1 MSDGARHI
9 ERTFV
14 MLKPDALERSLMGE
28 ILGRFERKG
37 LKLVRLELRRVTK
50 ELAATHYAHLVD
62 KPFYPELEA
71 YITRGPVVAC
81 VWEGIDAIRV
91 VRNLVGA
98 TDSILA
104 AAGTI
109 RGDFG
114 VDKTENLVHASDS
127 PSPPRWK
134 FETSSTNRSRP
145 FNRRKARFHSETEP
159 F

>member
-114 VDKTENLVHASDS
+114 VDKTENLDHASDS
-127 PSPPRWK
+127 PESAAVEIRNFFNESP
-134 FETSSTNRSRP
+134 STL
-145 FNRRKARFHSETEP
+145 
-159 F
+159 

>member
-1 MSDGARHI
+1 MSDGTNRI

-50 ELAATHYAHLVD
+50 ELAAIHYAHLVD

-71 YITRGPVVAC
+71 YITRGPVVAT
-81 VWEGIDAIRV
+81 VWEGVDAIRV

-98 TDSILA
+98 TDSTLA

-114 VDKTENLVHASDS
+114 IDKTENLVHASDS
-127 PSPPRWK
+127 PESAAVEIRN
-134 FETSSTNRSRP
+134 F
-145 FNRRKARFHSETEP
+145 FN
-159 F
+159 

>member
-1 MSDGARHI
+1 MSDGTRNI

-14 MLKPDALERSLMGE
+14 MLKPDALERSLAGE

-37 LKLVRLELRRVTK
+37 LKLVRLELQRVTK
-50 ELAATHYAHLVD
+50 ELAAIHYAHLVA

-71 YITRGPVVAC
+71 YITRGPVVASI
-81 VWEGIDAIRV
+81 WEGIDAIRV

-104 AAGTI
+104 APGTI

-127 PSPPRWK
+127 PESAAVEIRN
-134 FETSSTNRSRP
+134 FFNESSSTL
-145 FNRRKARFHSETEP
+145 
-159 F
+159 

>member
-1 MSDGARHI
+1 MSDGTRNI

-14 MLKPDALERSLMGE
+14 MLKPDALERSLAGE
-28 ILGRFERKG
+28 ILGRYERKG
-37 LKLVRLELRRVTK
+37 LKLVRLELQRVTK
-50 ELAATHYAHLVD
+50 ELAAIHYAHLVA

-71 YITRGPVVAC
+71 YITRGPVVAS

-104 AAGTI
+104 APGTI

-127 PSPPRWK
+127 PESAAVEIRN
-134 FETSSTNRSRP
+134 FFNESSSTL
-145 FNRRKARFHSETEP
+145 
-159 F
+159 

>member
-1 MSDGARHI
+1 MSDGTRNI

-14 MLKPDALERSLMGE
+14 MLKPDALERSLAGE

-37 LKLVRLELRRVTK
+37 LKLVRLELQRVTK
-50 ELAATHYAHLVD
+50 ELAAIHYAHLVA

-71 YITRGPVVAC
+71 YITRGPIVAS

-104 AAGTI
+104 APGTI

-127 PSPPRWK
+127 PESAAVEIRN
-134 FETSSTNRSRP
+134 FFNESSSTL
-145 FNRRKARFHSETEP
+145 
-159 F
+159 

>member
-1 MSDGARHI
+1 MSDGTRNI

-14 MLKPDALERSLMGE
+14 MLKPDALERSLAGE

-37 LKLVRLELRRVTK
+37 LKLVRLELQRVTK
-50 ELAATHYAHLVD
+50 ELAAIHYAHLVA

-71 YITRGPVVAC
+71 YITRGPVVAS

-104 AAGTI
+104 APGTI

-127 PSPPRWK
+127 TESAAVEIRN
-134 FETSSTNRSRP
+134 FFNESSSTL
-145 FNRRKARFHSETEP
+145 
-159 F
+159 

>member
-1 MSDGARHI
+1 MSDGTRNI

-14 MLKPDALERSLMGE
+14 MLKPDALERSLAGE

-37 LKLVRLELRRVTK
+37 LKLVRLELQRVTK
-50 ELAATHYAHLVD
+50 ELAAIHYAHLVA

-71 YITRGPVVAC
+71 YITRGPVVAS

-104 AAGTI
+104 APGTI

-127 PSPPRWK
+127 SESAAVEIRNFFNESPS
-134 FETSSTNRSRP
+134 TL
-145 FNRRKARFHSETEP
+145 
-159 F
+159 

>member
-14 MLKPDALERSLMGE
+14 MLKPDALERSL
-28 ILGRFERKG
+28 I
-37 LKLVRLELRRVTK
+37 LVRLELRCVTK

-127 PSPPRWK
+127 PESAAVEIRNFFNESP
-134 FETSSTNRSRP
+134 STL
-145 FNRRKARFHSETEP
+145 
-159 F
+159 

>member
-1 MSDGARHI
+1 MSDGTRNI

-14 MLKPDALERSLMGE
+14 MLKPDALERSLAGE

-37 LKLVRLELRRVTK
+37 LKLVRLELQRVTK
-50 ELAATHYAHLVD
+50 ELAAIHYTHLVA

-71 YITRGPVVAC
+71 YITRGPIVAS

-104 AAGTI
+104 APGTI

-127 PSPPRWK
+127 PESAAVEIRN
-134 FETSSTNRSRP
+134 FFNESSSTL
-145 FNRRKARFHSETEP
+145 
-159 F
+159 